1 MSSLV
6 AVATTKQDRP
16 ISAIAPSRST
26 GSMRR
31 KAGIGS
37 LRDFSSNPF
46 TDVPSGAVDIERSA
60 TLLRVRSAGTRGT
73 AAGPRGLAGT
83 RVLLL
88 HVQQHGEDLAGI
100 GGRAVRADPA
110 GLVGRDDDVAGVRI
124 GRQRYVPGLVRAAQP
139 LLRGA
144 GLAGDRDREVAEH

>member
-6 AVATTKQDRP
+6 AVATTKQDSP

-31 KAGIGS
+31 KAGTGS
-37 LRDFSSNPF
+37 LRVFSSKPF

-60 TLLRVRSAGTRGT
+60 TLLRVRSAGAR
-73 AAGPRGLAGT
+73 AALAGPRGLAGT

-88 HVQQHGEDLAGI
+88 HVEKHGEDLAGLR
-100 GGRAVRADPA
+100 GRAVGAEPA
-110 GLVGRDDDVAGVRI
+110 RLVGRVDDVAGVRI
-124 GRQRYVPGLVRAAQP
+124 G
-139 LLRGA
+139 
-144 GLAGDRDREVAEH
+144 